1 MLDTDTNTEKVAMHL
16 PTNGDIE
23 HHSHVGPILGVL
35 VVMLVLIFGGLFL
48 WGSMLDKEAE
58 VLPEPPI
65 LNNEPETPRAI
76 ADQQILETLSPSDEL
91 DAIDADLGS
100 SNFDSIDADM
110 TTIDA
115 ELNAAFG
122 E

>member
-16 PTNGDIE
+16 PTHGDIE

-65 LNNEPETPRAI
+65 LNNEPETPRAV